1 MTSKEENILR
11 YRGFNVDVGVVKINT
26 KVNKDGKIQYVV
38 KATEVDFVA
47 NNGEKKYYVQVA
59 LRIDT
64 EEKKNQEYE
73 SIRNIPDSFKKIIV
87 VKEEGKHYYT
97 NEGF

>member
-1 MTSKEENILR
+1 MR
-11 YRGFNVDVGVVKINT
+11 YRCFNVDVGVVKINT